1 MTYLQ
6 IMEEKSAIKIQTKQQ
21 VNGLHIVSSDNCR
34 DEDSTESYT
43 RLLQKG
49 AVPVEMVMS
58 QTSIQNISFKTNK
71 TIAVNLWPLLKTIT
85 SYRNN

>member
-34 DEDSTESYT
+34 DEDSTESYSW
-43 RLLQKG
+43 LLQKG

-71 TIAVNLWPLLKTIT
+71 TLAVKLVAIIKD
-85 SYRNN
+85 NN

>member
-34 DEDSTESYT
+34 DEDSTESYP

-49 AVPVEMVMS
+49 AVPVEMGMS
-58 QTSIQNISFKTNK
+58 HTSIQNISYKTNK
-71 TIAVNLWPLLKTIT
+71 TIAVKLVAIT
-85 SYRNN
+85 KDNN